1 VADIVVDL
9 VAVVVAVTHNEPL
22 VLVTDAESE
31 RPMLAR
37 GALDP
42 SADPTLELA
51 LRRWVRR
58 QTGLEV
64 GYVEQLY
71 TFGDVGRGYAGSSV
85 HRELSIA
92 YLALIG
98 EQEPAAGAA
107 WLSWYDLFP
116 WEDRRA
122 QDSVFDA
129 DLAAAL
135 TAWSEADPADRALRA
150 QVAFGLGGAAWDP
163 VRVLERYELMFEA
176 GLVAESPIAGPVQA
190 ESHAM
195 GSDHRRIAAT
205 AFGRLRGKL
214 TYRPVVFELLSESF
228 TLRQLQHVVEAL
240 SGTTLHTQ
248 NFRRFIEK
256 GGLVEG
262 TGASASTG
270 GRPAELFRFRREVLL
285 ERPRPGVHLPR
296 R

>member
-1 VADIVVDL
+1 MADIAVDL

-22 VLVTDAESE
+22 ILVTDAESD
-31 RPMLAR
+31 RPMLPR

-42 SADPTLELA
+42 SADATLELA
-51 LRRWVRR
+51 LRRWIRS
-58 QTGLEV
+58 QTDLEV

-71 TFGDVGRGYAGSSV
+71 TFGDAGRGLPDDPG

-107 WLSWYDLFP
+107 WLPWYDLFP
-116 WEDRRA
+116 WEDRRGP
-122 QDSVFDA
+122 DV
-129 DLAAAL
+129 DLDPNL
-135 TAWSEADPADRALRA
+135 VDGLSAWAEAGSAERAERV
-150 QVAFGLGGAAWDP
+150 QVAFGLGGTAWDP

-176 GLVAESPIAGPVQA
+176 GLVVESSAAGPFQEA
-190 ESHAM
+190 SQPM
-195 GSDHRRIAAT
+195 DSDHRRIAAT

-214 TYRPVVFELLSESF
+214 TYRPVVFELLSDSF

-248 NFRRFIEK
+248 NFRRFMEK

-262 TGASASTG
+262 TGTSASTG